1 MELPMRVLFIAAVL
15 GILVQPAFAFNEQI
29 CFKLESSA
37 ITHTENSEEF
47 KRIAKGE
54 IPNGFTKAT
63 DQERENYDQWQS
75 WADQQI
81 MTASHY
87 ATIYQAFCKN

>member
-1 MELPMRVLFIAAVL
+1 MRVLFIAAVL

-37 ITHTENSEEF
+37 DMHYENSEEF
-47 KRIAKGE
+47 KRIAKGA
-54 IPNGFTKAT
+54 IPNGYSKAT
-63 DQERENYDQWQS
+63 DQERENWEFYLS
-75 WADQQI
+75 SSAQQI

-87 ATIYQAFCKN
+87 ATIYQAFCKD